1 MARKTPRI
9 KNLTLTI
16 GKHKHQR
23 DPAGVG
29 RGRAA
34 DVANQHSEGLAVV
47 GFSHTTDVPNQQKP
61 EPAAVAAQTVV
72 DCRYCPG
79 GCCGGLSGRRLPA
92 KVVELVKVVKG
103 VLGLRHECEVLN
115 AFPEV
120 FCQHVRVRR
129 GRVKASERDLS
140 RAVQF
145 KASYVLGV
153 VKYAGGLGEVED
165 RLRLAFEDYLSYRG
179 GGDVDG
185 FINGLLNELGF
196 ASLRDLALYLWWL
209 LPSEVYGSMVGL
221 VDFVEAT
228 RRGWVN
234 IIKLRCRL
242 RHSEGDVTEIP
253 TTVDLPT
260 FIRLVVRHFRH
271 YHGLATW
278 RDVAKAVLE
287 AKRLHETERP
297 EVDDTGIKL
306 LRHSAEVN
314 QLVRLVVHRLVG
326 RGLLERVGKTY
337 RCRRCN
343 GDVGGAVEAL
353 AHALNHHYDVVNRL
367 LGGRTTPSTRGIND
381 AVDEL
386 ANLFS
391 SGNPDGVRPVVKALV
406 QGIIDVLNVR
416 GSASVRMITRWLSE
430 SEDYEPLLNSL
441 TTSSMKDD
449 RVVAVI
455 IEAMARHGLVQ
466 VNGEVVRLGE

>member
-1 MARKTPRI
+1 
-9 KNLTLTI
+9 
-16 GKHKHQR
+16 
-23 DPAGVG
+23 VS
-29 RGRAA
+29 
-34 DVANQHSEGLAVV
+34 VAS
-47 GFSHTTDVPNQQKP
+47 
-61 EPAAVAAQTVV
+61 AAQTIWV
-72 DCRYCPG
+72 DLRP
-79 GCCGGLSGRRLPA
+79 CGGACGRSVGIRLPSWL
-92 KVVELVKVVKG
+92 VEVIKAVKVA
-103 VLGLRHECEVLN
+103 LDLRYECEVLIKYPDLCN
-115 AFPEV
+115 
-120 FCQHVRVRR
+120 VRHR
-129 GRVKASERDLS
+129 GIGHGSSRVKARERNLS

-185 FINGLLNELGF
+185 FINGLLRELGF
-196 ASLRDLALYLWWL
+196 VSLRELALYLWWL

-221 VDFVEAT
+221 VDFVEAI

-242 RHSEGDVTEIP
+242 KHSKGDVTEIP

-287 AKRLHETERP
+287 TKKSRDAEKP
-297 EVDDTGIKL
+297 EGDVGIKL

-326 RGLLERVGKTY
+326 RGLLERIGKAY
-337 RCRRCN
+337 RCRACN
-343 GDVGGAVEAL
+343 ADVGGVIEAL
-353 AHALNHHYDVVNRL
+353 AHVMNHHYDVVNRL
-367 LGGRTTPSTRGIND
+367 LGGRTTPSAGGINSV
-381 AVDEL
+381 VDEL

-391 SGNPDGVRPVVKALV
+391 SGNPDGVKPVVKALV
-406 QGIIDVLNVR
+406 QGIINVLDAR
-416 GSASVRMITRWLSE
+416 GSASVRMLTRWLSE

>member
-1 MARKTPRI
+1 VEVI
-9 KNLTLTI
+9 KAV
-16 GKHKHQR
+16 K
-23 DPAGVG
+23 
-29 RGRAA
+29 AA
-34 DVANQHSEGLAVV
+34 LDL
-47 GFSHTTDVPNQQKP
+47 
-61 EPAAVAAQTVV
+61 
-72 DCRYCPG
+72 RY
-79 GCCGGLSGRRLPA
+79 
-92 KVVELVKVVKG
+92 
-103 VLGLRHECEVLN
+103 ECEVLIKYPDLCN
-115 AFPEV
+115 
-120 FCQHVRVRR
+120 VRHR
-129 GRVKASERDLS
+129 GIGHGSSRVKARERNLS

-165 RLRLAFEDYLSYRG
+165 RLRLAFEDYLGYRG

-185 FINGLLNELGF
+185 FVNGLLRELGF
-196 ASLRDLALYLWWL
+196 ASLRELALYLWWL
-209 LPSEVYGSMVGL
+209 LPSEVYGVMVGL

-242 RHSEGDVTEIP
+242 KHSKGDVTEIP

-326 RGLLERVGKTY
+326 RGLLERIGKAY
-337 RCRRCN
+337 RCRACN
-343 GDVGGAVEAL
+343 ADVGGVIEAL
-353 AHALNHHYDVVNRL
+353 AHVMNHHYDVVNRL
-367 LGGRTTPSTRGIND
+367 LGGRTTPSARGIND

-386 ANLFS
+386 ASLFS
-391 SGNPDGVRPVVKALV
+391 SSNPDGVKPVVKALV
-406 QGIIDVLNVR
+406 QGIIDVLNAR
-416 GSASVRMITRWLSE
+416 GSASVRMLTRWLSE

>member
-1 MARKTPRI
+1 
-9 KNLTLTI
+9 
-16 GKHKHQR
+16 
-23 DPAGVG
+23 
-29 RGRAA
+29 
-34 DVANQHSEGLAVV
+34 
-47 GFSHTTDVPNQQKP
+47 
-61 EPAAVAAQTVV
+61 
-72 DCRYCPG
+72 
-79 GCCGGLSGRRLPA
+79 
-92 KVVELVKVVKG
+92 
-103 VLGLRHECEVLN
+103 
-115 AFPEV
+115 
-120 FCQHVRVRR
+120 
-129 GRVKASERDLS
+129 
-140 RAVQF
+140 
-145 KASYVLGV
+145 
-153 VKYAGGLGEVED
+153 
-165 RLRLAFEDYLSYRG
+165 
-179 GGDVDG
+179 
-185 FINGLLNELGF
+185 
-196 ASLRDLALYLWWL
+196 
-209 LPSEVYGSMVGL
+209 
-221 VDFVEAT
+221 
-228 RRGWVN
+228 VN

-367 LGGRTTPSTRGIND
+367 LGGRTTPSAGGINSV
-381 AVDEL
+381 VDEL

-406 QGIIDVLNVR
+406 QGIIDVLNAR
-416 GSASVRMITRWLSE
+416 GSASVRMLTRWLSE